1 MSTVPQLD
9 TRPVTLADPFDDSL
23 IIAGNRLNALQKVK
37 LAQDHLKETRQRAH
51 KNIEAAEIA
60 LNNARRD
67 AADIGA
73 YDIIPIAARPV
84 VSAGGAS

>member
-1 MSTVPQLD
+1 MSTVPHLD

-84 VSAGGAS
+84 VSTGGAS